1 MPDLVPNYISQID
14 LLGVNYTHTIQSCL
28 TADDFLEQIKLTV
41 DLPSSVLAPGE
52 FPGGK
57 TFKGFVSGRHFSI
70 RKKGMA
76 LGKHSR
82 ELQGRVSELKQGNK
96 TQTLVEIRFAEG
108 PWVMIGKFLCIA
120 SLSACAALVL
130 FALIFLSRVGELANI
145 PNGLFFA
152 AVIPVLGFAL
162 AYYAMRCSPH
172 LYYRNEE
179 EILDHVKKIAAGV
192 VPNPDSVIG

>member
-1 MPDLVPNYISQID
+1 MPDLVPNYIAQID
-14 LLGVNYTHTIQSCL
+14 LLGVKYTHQIQSCL
-28 TADDFLEQIKLTV
+28 SANDFLEQIKLTV
-41 DLPSSVLAPGE
+41 DLPSAVLAPGE
-52 FPGGK
+52 LPGGK

-70 RKKGMA
+70 RKKGIGT
-76 LGKHSR
+76 GKNSR
-82 ELQGRVSELKQGNK
+82 EMQGRVSEIKQGNK

-108 PWVMIGKFLCIA
+108 PFVMIGKFLCIA

-130 FALIFLSRVGELANI
+130 FALIFLARVGELATI
-145 PNGLFFA
+145 PNGLFLTA
-152 AVIPVLGFAL
+152 ILPILGFAL
-162 AYYAMRCSPH
+162 AYYLMKCSPH